1 MDHIRVDSADNST
14 GNLIKGY
21 ALIVLAALLWSTLG
35 SFYKD
40 LINSYGITPL
50 SIAFFRA
57 VLSGSVLL
65 VGLLFFR
72 PQLLV
77 VEWRD
82 IPLLVSFGVFGVAG
96 FFMVYVF
103 AVDSA
108 GVGVAAVLLYTAPV
122 WITIISRQFLGETIS
137 HRQWMALGLAFLGCT
152 LVVDIYNLEQMKTN
166 AVGILFGLASGLGYA
181 LYSVFNKASVKRY
194 SPWTVL
200 LYGMSI
206 GALILLPM
214 QSMSEVVGA
223 LQMPPVLLRL
233 LGVALV
239 ATLGSGLAF
248 ATGLKFVPVSS
259 AGVVANLEPV
269 SAVVLAFLLFGEMM
283 TGGQL
288 LGGVLIII
296 GAILSTI

>member
-35 SFYKD
+35 SFYKA

-50 SIAFFRA
+50 NIAFFRA
-57 VLSGSVLL
+57 ALSGSVPL

-77 VEWRD
+77 VKWRD
-82 IPLLVSFGVFGVAG
+82 MPLLVSFGVFGVAG
-96 FFMVYVF
+96 FFVVYVF

-108 GVGVAAVLLYTAPV
+108 GVGVAAVLLYPAPV

-137 HRQWMALGLAFLGCT
+137 HRQWLALGLAFLGCT

-269 SAVVLAFLLFGEMM
+269 RR
-283 TGGQL
+283 
-288 LGGVLIII
+288 
-296 GAILSTI
+296 